1 MSSSSSR
8 PAAITTGGITIGSS
22 VTSSMAVVALGF
34 FSLTQTTVGSISTIT
49 IAALIAAISSDV
61 TSGDRTALLLMI
73 SP

>member
-1 MSSSSSR
+1 M
-8 PAAITTGGITIGSS
+8 AA
-22 VTSSMAVVALGF
+22 VALGF
-34 FSLTQTTVGSISTIT
+34 FSLTQTTVGSISRIT